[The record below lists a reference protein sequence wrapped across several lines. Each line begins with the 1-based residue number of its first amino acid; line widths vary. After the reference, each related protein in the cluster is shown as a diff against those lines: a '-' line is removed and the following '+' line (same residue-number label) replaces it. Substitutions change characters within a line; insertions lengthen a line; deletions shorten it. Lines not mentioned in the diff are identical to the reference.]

1 MYLSQCGSFHY
12 ELDCQEASAQATSL
26 LNFLTV
32 PFGYEEDLRTNVL
45 WSGQQGPREGETI
58 D

>member
-1 MYLSQCGSFHY
+1 MK
-12 ELDCQEASAQATSL
+12 LDCQSESAQATSL

-32 PFGYEEDLRTNVL
+32 PFGYEEDLRTSVL
-45 WSGQQGPREGETI
+45 WLGRQGPREGETI

>member
-1 MYLSQCGSFHY
+1 M
-12 ELDCQEASAQATSL
+12 ELDCQAASAQATSL

-32 PFGYEEDLRTNVL
+32 PFGYEEDLRTSVL
-45 WSGQQGPREGETI
+45 WLGPQGPREGETI